1 MFQTVYREIDFDD
14 EITARQ
20 QRDAHLAELQAQGME
35 CIAEDLYNVIEGW
48 RVFTLVAAPPARP
61 DVTVVPRLK
70 LSKPSQSGAAEP
82 PTQSDP
88 LRRQDLIPQKPFSKR
103 AKHAYEVR

>member
-1 MFQTVYREIDFDD
+1 MLQTVYREIDFDD

-48 RVFTLVAAPPARP
+48 RVFTLVATPPARP
-61 DVTVVPRLK
+61 EATAVPRL
-70 LSKPSQSGAAEP
+70 KPSQSGTAEL

-88 LRRQDLIPQKPFSKR
+88 PRRQGLISQKPHSKR
-103 AKHAYEVR
+103 AKPTYEVR